1 MKGTRNRIV
10 DLVRQAKCE
19 LGSGNRSN
27 ALGLL
32 KRALSMDPGG
42 NTITETI
49 LTIEKELTGNTPREA
64 GKKTTTKS
72 APPSK
77 TAVSKPPPPAKASAP
92 EPITLKKTPVVK
104 PPAAVKK
111 TAPTPTPSRKT
122 ASPRPSPPL
131 KASAPEPGTMEK
143 KPAAKSPAVETTADK
158 KTVSVPA
165 PAPRTPAPKPRTVER
180 KPLEKVP
187 AVEKKTVPAPTP
199 APRTP
204 APKPRTVERKPLE
217 KPPTAVKKP
226 AERPGSVSNITR
238 SRRDSPKASS
248 PTKDEESSQKR
259 LIKEIFAISDSALI
273 AGDETG
279 ALECLKRAKVLS
291 PDNPEV
297 KKRMDALRRT
307 LKARVMI
314 KTGCD
319 LVAKG
324 KLAEAVKSARKAF
337 NLVPGLNGLRELIS
351 DIEDFASRESPSKK
365 NASDYEDA
373 EVWVSRIRSRIQEG
387 AFPLAA
393 ELAAEACAIYPDHE
407 LIRTFVDR
415 FTKMKLLPG

>member
-1 MKGTRNRIV
+1 MKV
-10 DLVRQAKCE
+10 
-19 LGSGNRSN
+19 
-27 ALGLL
+27 
-32 KRALSMDPGG
+32 
-42 NTITETI
+42 
-49 LTIEKELTGNTPREA
+49 
-64 GKKTTTKS
+64 
-72 APPSK
+72 
-77 TAVSKPPPPAKASAP
+77 
-92 EPITLKKTPVVK
+92 
-104 PPAAVKK
+104 
-111 TAPTPTPSRKT
+111 
-122 ASPRPSPPL
+122 
-131 KASAPEPGTMEK
+131 
-143 KPAAKSPAVETTADK
+143 
-158 KTVSVPA
+158 
-165 PAPRTPAPKPRTVER
+165 
-180 KPLEKVP
+180 
-187 AVEKKTVPAPTP
+187 
-199 APRTP
+199 
-204 APKPRTVERKPLE
+204 
-217 KPPTAVKKP
+217 
-226 AERPGSVSNITR
+226 
-238 SRRDSPKASS
+238 
-248 PTKDEESSQKR
+248 EESSQKR

-365 NASDYEDA
+365 AASDYEDA

>member
-1 MKGTRNRIV
+1 
-10 DLVRQAKCE
+10 
-19 LGSGNRSN
+19 
-27 ALGLL
+27 
-32 KRALSMDPGG
+32 MDPGG

-92 EPITLKKTPVVK
+92 EPITLKKKPVVK

-165 PAPRTPAPKPRTVER
+165 
-180 KPLEKVP
+180 
-187 AVEKKTVPAPTP
+187 P